1 MARGGCLLL
10 LALLVLV
17 PSSAARAQS
26 PVMSIPRLEIA
37 LWPDYDQPSVLVMLT
52 ADLGAGTPLPAVV
65 ALPLPADA
73 RLNAVA
79 RIDENGDMLADVPYQ
94 TGPGQITLTVPSPRL
109 RVEYYAPYRVEG
121 DQRSFTYTWL
131 ADLPVERLDLT
142 VQRPTSAGSL
152 STEPAALN
160 VGSGGDGLV
169 YHVLPAQVVPAG
181 RSFSVRVAYAMAAPR
196 LSVASQ
202 SEAGGA
208 SPPPASSSPATPSG
222 WLQPATAVAAVL
234 AAAAVTWA
242 IARRGSPR
250 AARTSR
256 QGDGGP
262 APRFCAACGKPLTAG
277 GRFCSHC
284 GEAVPGG

>member
-1 MARGGCLLL
+1 MRRGGCLLL
-10 LALLVLV
+10 LALLALV

-52 ADLGAGTPLPAVV
+52 ADLGADTPLPAVV

-94 TGPGQITLTVPSPRL
+94 TGPGQLTLTAPSPRL

-121 DQRSFTYTWL
+121 DQHSFTYTWL

-142 VQRPTSAGSL
+142 VQQPASAGSFF
-152 STEPAALN
+152 TEPAALN
-160 VGSGGDGLV
+160 VGSGADGLV
-169 YHVLPAQVVPAG
+169 YHVLPAQVVAAG
-181 RSFSVRVAYAMAAPR
+181 RPFSVRVAYAMAAPR

-202 SEAGGA
+202 PEAGGP
-208 SPPPASSSPATPSG
+208 SPPPASPPATRSG

-234 AAAAVTWA
+234 AAVAVTWG

-256 QGDGGP
+256 RGDGGP
-262 APRFCAACGKPLTAG
+262 APRFCTACGKPLAAD

-284 GEAVPGG
+284 GEAVRGA